1 MATPLSSRPRTPRLR
16 SLLFALLAGA
26 LASACRRPPPGV
38 PQTRLDD
45 PNQNDIALVVFLIG
59 DAGEAQP
66 GRSAIV
72 ARLQQEV
79 ETWSMG
85 LARDSAVSVLFLGD
99 NVYPVGVRDPS
110 DPAYPEDTLRLSSQI
125 DVLAGPNAQRY
136 HTTAYFVAGNHD
148 WGNLIREAGGL
159 RRLTNQQDLLDA
171 ARARGVPVRLMPT
184 AGQPGPE
191 VLDFGQTLRVL
202 FLDTHW
208 WLQEPAAPTKRRVLT
223 GIEEAMRTAGGRH
236 VMIAAHHPFTSGGAH
251 GGPMS
256 IWEGLGIL
264 WLLRQTG
271 SLVQDLNATV
281 YRDLLV
287 GMQDIFGRLGP
298 PLLFVGGHDHS
309 LQVLEQVDSNEPEWT
324 LVSGAGSKTTEVTFV
339 GGMEYGD
346 DVGGFMRL
354 TFLRDG
360 SVLLHVLATPAE
372 YVNCAAATA
381 SETCL
386 QDGVAAF
393 QTVLALRLN

>member
-1 MATPLSSRPRTPRLR
+1 
-16 SLLFALLAGA
+16 
-26 LASACRRPPPGV
+26 
-38 PQTRLDD
+38 
-45 PNQNDIALVVFLIG
+45 
-59 DAGEAQP
+59 
-66 GRSAIV
+66 
-72 ARLQQEV
+72 
-79 ETWSMG
+79 
-85 LARDSAVSVLFLGD
+85 
-99 NVYPVGVRDPS
+99 
-110 DPAYPEDTLRLSSQI
+110 
-125 DVLAGPNAQRY
+125 
-136 HTTAYFVAGNHD
+136 
-148 WGNLIREAGGL
+148 
-159 RRLTNQQDLLDA
+159 
-171 ARARGVPVRLMPT
+171 
-184 AGQPGPE
+184 
-191 VLDFGQTLRVL
+191 VL

-208 WLQEPAAPTKRRVLT
+208 WLQEPPAPTKARVLT
-223 GIEEAMRTAGGRH
+223 GIEEAMRTAAGRH
-236 VMIAAHHPFTSGGAH
+236 VLIAAHHPFASGGAH

-281 YRDLLV
+281 YRDLLD
-287 GMQDIFGRLGP
+287 GMKEIFGRLGP

-309 LQVLEQVDSNEPEWT
+309 LQVLEEVDSNEPTWS

-339 GGMEYGD
+339 GGMQYGD

-360 SVLLHVLATPAE
+360 SVLLHVVATPAE
-372 YVNCAAATA
+372 FVNCAAAKNP